1 MARVWR
7 VCAALCWLCISPHFS
22 FILLSPLIGQGNPP
36 PGNTSIYFSAYLDR
50 LIAVEET
57 DYKFSATFF
66 FYMTWTDPDAP
77 AAVAN
82 ATEDARKPGGDC
94 GRWCENTKIPG
105 DASLCCDSMFIPSL
119 TLRNVFEYPQGEGGR
134 EWEDRVGGASLMCA
148 NPPSLSL
155 SAGRAQPTNIV
166 VRPDGVVSYRTTV
179 RADMYTVLDVR

>member
-1 MARVWR
+1 MHLA
-7 VCAALCWLCISPHFS
+7 S
-22 FILLSPLIGQGNPP
+22 FLSFTLLSPLIGQGNPP

-50 LIAVEET
+50 LIEVEET

-77 AAVAN
+77 AAVAS

-134 EWEDRVGGASLMCA
+134 EWGRIELGGRVWMCA
-148 NPPSLSL
+148 QPPPLSFSLRRPRPAHQHRRPPRRRRLVSHHG
-155 SAGRAQPTNIV
+155 AGRHVHGA
-166 VRPDGVVSYRTTV
+166 GC
-179 RADMYTVLDVR
+179 